1 MSLALIVRQ
10 TEAPNI
16 RELEENRDIRG
27 LISLLSDP
35 DYKVRNHAAD
45 SLGRIGTRAIRILN
59 YRAGQG
65 KVMDR
70 LGVVEAI
77 ARIRHPKSIPVL
89 TRILSKDPSN
99 EMRWIAAIA
108 LGEVGD
114 PNPIPVLLAALKDH
128 DKYVRYG
135 AVLAL
140 EKLGWQPENNE
151 DRLKRFV
158 AFQKWSA
165 IPGIGE
171 VPVETLMKY
180 FDDPDPKIRA
190 SIVTLLGILGD
201 PGAEQICERAMS
213 DPDPDVRWKAS
224 LAFPQCKVPLLYLPR
239 GFFRRIRTGK
249 SLFGA
254 MVLNQFFL
262 GLGYFYLGKWW
273 GVLLFVLSFSTA
285 SLLAIPYGVVESYLL
300 LYTVASLSVIHT
312 WYIGK
317 EMPDL

>member
-1 MSLALIVRQ
+1 MSLAMIVRQ
-10 TEAPNI
+10 TAAPGI
-16 RELEENRDIRG
+16 QELEEKGDIRG
-27 LISLLSDP
+27 LISLLSDL
-35 DYKVRNHAAD
+35 DYTIRKRAAD
-45 SLGRIGTRAIRILN
+45 SLGRIGTPAISALN
-59 YRAGQG
+59 HRVDRG

-77 ARIRHPKSIPVL
+77 ARIKSHESIPVL
-89 TRILSKDPSN
+89 VKILSHDPSN

-114 PNPIPVLLAALKDH
+114 PDTLPVLLAALEDH

-140 EKLGWQPENNE
+140 EKMGWHPENNE

-158 AFQKWSA
+158 AFQEWSA

-171 VPVETLMKY
+171 VPVRTLMKY
-180 FDDPDPKIRA
+180 FDDSDPKIRA
-190 SIVTLLGILGD
+190 SVVTLLGILGD
-201 PGAEQICERAMS
+201 PEAEMICERAMS
-213 DPDPDVRWKAS
+213 DPNPDVRWKAS

-254 MVLNQFFL
+254 MVLNQLFL

-285 SLLAIPYGVVESYLL
+285 SLLAIPYGIVESYSL
-300 LYTVASLSVIHT
+300 LYAVAFLSVIHT
-312 WYIGK
+312 WYTGK
-317 EMPDL
+317 EMQDL

>member
-10 TEAPNI
+10 TVSPDI
-16 RELEENRDIRG
+16 RELEKDRDIRG
-27 LISLLSDP
+27 LIRFLSDHN
-35 DYKVRNHAAD
+35 YKIRNQAAD
-45 SLGRIGTRAIRILN
+45 ALGRIGGSALPMLHSRAEH
-59 YRAGQG
+59 GDM
-65 KVMDR
+65 VDR
-70 LGVVEAI
+70 LGIVEAL
-77 ARIRHPKSIPVL
+77 ARIKNPDSTPVL
-89 TRILSKDPSN
+89 TNILSKDPSN

-114 PNPIPVLLAALKDH
+114 PDNIPVLIAALEDL

-151 DRLKRFV
+151 DQVKRFV
-158 AFQKWSA
+158 AFQEWSA
-165 IPGIGE
+165 IPGIGD
-171 VPVETLMKY
+171 VPVGSLMKY

-190 SIVTLLGILGD
+190 SVVTVLGILGD
-201 PGAEQICERAMS
+201 PHAEQICERAMS